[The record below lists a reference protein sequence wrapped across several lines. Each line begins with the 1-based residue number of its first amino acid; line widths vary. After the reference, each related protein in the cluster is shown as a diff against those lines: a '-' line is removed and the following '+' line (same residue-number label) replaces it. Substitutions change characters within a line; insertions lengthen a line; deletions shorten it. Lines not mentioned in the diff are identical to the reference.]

1 MLKFQ
6 DKEVTISRLKEMSY
20 DELNSLCAL
29 LREEILSVVSKNGG
43 HLSSNLGVVE
53 LIVALVRFFD
63 FPHDKL
69 FIDVGHQS
77 YTYKLLTGRDLSTLR
92 KKGGISGFQKRNES
106 IYDVF
111 EAGHSSTSLSGAI
124 GYAVARDLKK
134 ENYDVVALIGD
145 SSIMN
150 GLSLEALNDIGRRK
164 NKVIIILNDNDMS
177 VSKTVGA
184 IHHVAS
190 APEFYKNFGLNYI
203 GEIDG
208 HNILDIENALKEA
221 RNSDKSVIVH
231 VITEKG
237 KGYSYAQYD
246 RLGIYHGIS
255 PFKVSTG
262 RPSST
267 ADSISYSSYFAKL
280 VESSI
285 KNDDKCVVINP
296 AMVLGSSMQAMFMK
310 YPDRCFDV
318 GIAEEHA
325 ITFASGLALNGLKPI
340 ISIYSTF
347 LQRGFDELSHDIA
360 RMKLPALFLIDRCGL
375 VGEDGETHQGL
386 YDEAFILNTPNMILC
401 VPSDLSTS
409 KALYENGINYNGPY
423 AIRYPRGNYYNDD
436 KEYELHLK
444 IGKWLKLTTSKN
456 NKIALITYGKFINEY
471 KKEIVNNNLDVSL
484 YNALYLNPF
493 DEEMLLDIINHDN
506 IIILNTMASS
516 NGFNNKL
523 ISRLNELNYK
533 GNIISKAVKN
543 EFIEQGTIEEQ
554 LMDNGIDKKSIL
566 SIINSLLSK

>member
-53 LIVALVRFFD
+53 LMVALVRFFD

-203 GEIDG
+203 GKIDG
-208 HNILDIENALKEA
+208 HNILDVENALKEA
-221 RNSDKSVIVH
+221 KNSDKSVIVH

-237 KGYSYAQYD
+237 KGYPYAQYD

-262 RPSST
+262 RPSTS
-267 ADSISYSSYFAKL
+267 ANAISYSSYFAKL

-296 AMVLGSSMQAMFMK
+296 AMVLGSSMQTMFMK
-310 YPDRCFDV
+310 YPERCFDV

-386 YDEAFILNTPNMILC
+386 YDEAFILNTPNMVLC

-409 KALYENGINYNGPY
+409 KALYENGISYNGPY
-423 AIRYPRGNYYNDD
+423 AIRYPRGNYYADD
-436 KEYELHLK
+436 KEYELHLE
-444 IGKWLKLTTSKN
+444 IGKWLKLTTSID

-471 KKEIVNNNLDVSL
+471 QKEIVNNNLDVSL

-506 IIILNTMASS
+506 IIILNTMAPS

-554 LMDNGIDKKSIL
+554 LIDSGIDKKSIL